1 MFNLDQLLALEGQ
14 RRSDLLMMDLEHAI
28 EQKSARLGEDSL
40 SEAECIV
47 LAVEALEREV
57 NNGGY
62 SQFFVNNSRVYMP
75 MMVAALRGIG
85 CPVTAEITEKAIKAA
100 GFHGLAIADLVAALD
115 SYHQNYFRRNPPQFV
130 AAASDPEFLE
140 LVANADAPQ
149 LADDPK
155 WDSRENELSECDHQY
170 YRSGEDVAGKLF
182 EFVRTHRGEFE
193 L

>member
-1 MFNLDQLLALEGQ
+1 
-14 RRSDLLMMDLEHAI
+14 MDLELHDLQSEMVLKRIEVTVAMQKPIALQNAKRRDQAI
-28 EQKSARLGEDSL
+28 DSCCL
-40 SEAECIV
+40 LYTS
-47 LAVEALEREV
+47 
-57 NNGGY
+57 Y

-130 AAASDPEFLE
+130 AAAASDPEFLE